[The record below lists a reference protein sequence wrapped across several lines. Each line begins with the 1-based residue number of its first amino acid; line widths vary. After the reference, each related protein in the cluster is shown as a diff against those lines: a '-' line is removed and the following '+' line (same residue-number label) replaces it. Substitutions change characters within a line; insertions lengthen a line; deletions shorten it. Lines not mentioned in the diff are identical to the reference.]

1 MDFTINNRVT
11 DLRKSLNLSQTAF
24 GERLGV
30 SRDVIK
36 NIDNNL
42 VAPKPLLLQ
51 QICKEYNV
59 NREWLETGEG
69 EMFKPVDLD
78 VELAGYFGSV
88 LADEQG
94 SFRKDFLTALSKL
107 PPEGW
112 DLLEQ
117 FVDNLI
123 EAKQSRKKEEDG
135 E

>member
-1 MDFTINNRVT
+1 MQNNINDRIIQ
-11 DLRKSLNLSQTAF
+11 LRKHLCLTQDAF
-24 GERLGV
+24 GERIGA
-30 SRDVIK
+30 SRSVIK
-36 NIDNNL
+36 NIEYNVTD
-42 VAPKPLLLQ
+42 PKPLLLQ

-69 EMFKPVDLD
+69 EMFNPVDLD

-112 DLLEQ
+112 ELLEE
-117 FVDNLI
+117 FIENLI
-123 EAKQSRKKEEDG
+123 RARQKNEEDG

>member
-1 MDFTINNRVT
+1 MAYEANTRIT
-11 DLRKSLNLSQTAF
+11 LLRKELNLSQTAF
-24 GERLGV
+24 GERLGL
-30 SRDVIK
+30 SRGVIK
-36 NIDNNL
+36 NIDEHN
-42 VAPKPLLLQ
+42 APVKPLLLQ

-69 EMFKPVDLD
+69 EMFNPVDLD

-112 DLLEQ
+112 ELLEE
-117 FVDNLI
+117 FIENLI
-123 EAKQSRKKEEDG
+123 RARQKNEEDG

>member
-1 MDFTINNRVT
+1 MAYEVNARITQ
-11 DLRKSLNLSQTAF
+11 LRKDLDLSQTAF
-24 GERLGV
+24 GERVGV
-30 SRDVIK
+30 SRGVV
-36 NIDNNL
+36 NNL
-42 VAPKPLLLQ
+42 ERNLTTPSPLLLQ

-69 EMFKPVDLD
+69 EMFNPVDLD

-112 DLLEQ
+112 ELLEE
-117 FVDNLI
+117 FIENLI
-123 EAKQSRKKEEDG
+123 RARQKNEEDG